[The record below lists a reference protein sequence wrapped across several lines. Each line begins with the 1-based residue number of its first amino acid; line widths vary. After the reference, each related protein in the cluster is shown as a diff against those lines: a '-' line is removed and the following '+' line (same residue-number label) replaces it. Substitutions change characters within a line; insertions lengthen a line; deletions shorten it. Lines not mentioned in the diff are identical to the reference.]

1 MLSIAVGSTVALILT
16 GLLVK
21 ATNSSSP
28 QLQSRRSRVM
38 MTAVQIVCGDC
49 AGDGERPIRTC
60 LDESARCEL
69 CGGRSYVL
77 ASELAA
83 NSLRLRAARAGA
95 GGRVLNFESPLS
107 SRRRAVARVA
117 V

>member
-21 ATNSSSP
+21 ATNSGSP
-28 QLQSRRSRVM
+28 ELHRQSSRVM

-60 LDESARCEL
+60 LDQSARCEQ
-69 CGGRSYVL
+69 CGGTSYVL

-83 NSLRLRAARAGA
+83 HSVRLRAARVKA
-95 GGRVLNFESPLS
+95 GGRVLNFEAPLS
-107 SRRRAVARVA
+107 SRGRVVARVA